1 MAGRGVEIKSG
12 IFSYIEETGDN
23 NAILQQQSAR
33 LETKELVEL
42 FPSVQGTQIQPLRQ
56 IL

>member
-1 MAGRGVEIKSG
+1 
-12 IFSYIEETGDN
+12 
-23 NAILQQQSAR
+23 

-56 IL
+56 ILWQLYVSSPMTL